1 MTISANATFD
11 PQATTVIKTALQLC
25 QVLNAGLEPD
35 ADQLAMGMTLL
46 DLLLKALQNDG
57 TFLRQTVRTTVQ
69 SADISTAGVITTDSD
84 TVDVESLYYTDTV
97 GNDVP
102 ILLIPRRMYMD
113 LSDKATVGAP
123 SQAYIEKTN
132 GTVTINLHPI
142 SDSSVVSITYAKVRR
157 IRDVDTAGVTLDMP
171 PLWHRAI
178 VYGLAADFALHYGR
192 VDRADMLRGIYE
204 AEKARALD
212 NDTERGDSRFIVGE
226 RFSGYG

>member
-1 MTISANATFD
+1 MTISANSAFD

-25 QVLNAGLEPD
+25 QVLNAALEPD

-57 TFLRQTVRTTVQ
+57 VLQRQAVRTTVQ
-69 SADISTAGVITTDSD
+69 AASISAAGVITADSD
-84 TVDVESLYYTDTV
+84 TVDVESLYYTDTS

-102 ILLIPRRMYMD
+102 ILTVPRRMYMD
-113 LSDKATVGAP
+113 LSSKSIAGAP
-123 SQAYIEKTN
+123 SQAFIEKAN
-132 GTVTINLHPI
+132 GTVSINLYPI
-142 SDSSVVSITYAKVRR
+142 GDASVVSVTYAKVRR
-157 IRDVDTAGVTLDMP
+157 VRDVDTAGVTLDIP
-171 PLWHRAI
+171 PLWHRCV

-212 NDTERGDSRFIVGE
+212 NDTERGDSRFVVGE
-226 RFSGYG
+226 RFTSYG